1 MQAVQT
7 YAGHWY
13 GSMLWDLFGEKA
25 DQIYKSWNTC
35 AKITWGVPRSTHTF
49 LMDNLLMAQFYT
61 VKQQLVGRYVR
72 KLLSSTSP
80 ELCIVANMVA
90 RCARSTTGRNML
102 NIERETN
109 LDPWTTQSWR
119 IRDEVPRAEVPEMQG
134 WRIQRQG
141 WRWTA
146 SART

>member
-1 MQAVQT
+1 M
-7 YAGHWY
+7 
-13 GSMLWDLFGEKA
+13 
-25 DQIYKSWNTC
+25 
-35 AKITWGVPRSTHTF
+35 
-49 LMDNLLMAQFYT
+49 
-61 VKQQLVGRYVR
+61 VKQQLVGTR

-109 LDPWTTQSWR
+109 LNSWTTQSWK

-134 WRIQRQG
+134 WRIQFLG
-141 WRWTA
+141 KLLE
-146 SART
+146 ARMKMDRK